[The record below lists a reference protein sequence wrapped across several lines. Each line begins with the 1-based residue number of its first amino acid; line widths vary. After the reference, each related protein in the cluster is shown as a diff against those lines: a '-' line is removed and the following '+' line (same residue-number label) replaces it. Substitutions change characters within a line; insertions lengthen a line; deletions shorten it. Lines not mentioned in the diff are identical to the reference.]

1 MSLLYREKDQ
11 NLYREYSLLPD
22 AAVITFQTS
31 RAKVDIVETK
41 EYATMFFIDGVLQ
54 ISISDEY
61 IYHEFLVHPP
71 MSYSLGN
78 ANICI
83 LGGGDGCAA
92 REVLKWKDVQTID
105 LYDWDSQLV
114 SFFRTKGKLW
124 NHESLKNPKV
134 FYTEADITTLFGN
147 IETNRYDVILVDL
160 LDPEYADLQ
169 GEKGFWTKLLQLVS
183 RWRKRGGSIVINAG
197 GITPWQNECFLLL
210 KKLCKTVFPDLYI
223 IPYKVFVPSFGRE
236 WAYIMIVERDSKA
249 KAYPPFLRRLN
260 EITFRNSFLFEP
272 DFKIEST
279 ASTSAK

>member
-124 NHESLKNPKV
+124 NHESLQNPKV

-147 IETNRYDVILVDL
+147 LETNRYDVIIVDL

-197 GITPWQNECFLLL
+197 GITP
-210 KKLCKTVFPDLYI
+210 
-223 IPYKVFVPSFGRE
+223 
-236 WAYIMIVERDSKA
+236 
-249 KAYPPFLRRLN
+249 
-260 EITFRNSFLFEP
+260 
-272 DFKIEST
+272 
-279 ASTSAK
+279 